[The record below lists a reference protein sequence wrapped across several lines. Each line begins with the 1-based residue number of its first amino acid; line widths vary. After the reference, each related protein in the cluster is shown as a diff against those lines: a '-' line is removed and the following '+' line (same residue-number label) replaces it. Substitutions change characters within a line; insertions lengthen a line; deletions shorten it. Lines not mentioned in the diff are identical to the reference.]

1 MVKKLHYKTRIIEE
15 MKDFDSNVSHAM
27 NLAVLTGIIN
37 ALSKKGI
44 VSPWR
49 ISEELSLISE
59 DHLNDAEITGLN
71 LAQEWIWKE
80 FTENFPPD

>member
-1 MVKKLHYKTRIIEE
+1 
-15 MKDFDSNVSHAM
+15 MKDFDSNVLHAM

-44 VSPWR
+44 ISPWT

-59 DHLNDAEITGLN
+59 KHLNDTEIIGLN
-71 LAQEWIWKE
+71 LAQEWVWKE
-80 FTENFPPD
+80 FTENFPPN